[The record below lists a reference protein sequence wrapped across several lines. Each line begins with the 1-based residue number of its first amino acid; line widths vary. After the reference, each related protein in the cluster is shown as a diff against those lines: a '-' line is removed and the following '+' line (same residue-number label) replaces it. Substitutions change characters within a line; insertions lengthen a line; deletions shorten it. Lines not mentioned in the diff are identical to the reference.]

1 MPISIKTYCVVMK
14 KLVFLFFLML
24 SILHSE
30 AQQQW
35 GIVSDM
41 GDFYPLSEVEFL
53 IASDSDASFAM
64 GYKNGGLSAEIQ
76 SVSFEFRDT
85 PTGIKPVEKVD
96 NNIYLYPNPALTKLF
111 VISGGE
117 GDINIFDLKGNVV
130 KTVKIADG
138 SNGIYVGDLDP
149 GIYLLKTSDYT
160 VKFLKK

>member
-1 MPISIKTYCVVMK
+1 MK
-14 KLVFLFFLML
+14 KLVFLFFLLL

-35 GIVSDM
+35 GIVSDT
-41 GDFYPLSEVEFL
+41 GDFCPLSEVEFL
-53 IASDSDASFAM
+53 IASDSDASFAI

-76 SVSFEFRDT
+76 SISFEFGDM
-85 PTGIKPVEKVD
+85 PTGIIPVERVD
-96 NNIYLYPNPALTKLF
+96 GNISLYPNPAITKLY

-130 KTVKIADG
+130 KTVKIEDG

-149 GIYLLKTSDYT
+149 GMYLLKTSEYA